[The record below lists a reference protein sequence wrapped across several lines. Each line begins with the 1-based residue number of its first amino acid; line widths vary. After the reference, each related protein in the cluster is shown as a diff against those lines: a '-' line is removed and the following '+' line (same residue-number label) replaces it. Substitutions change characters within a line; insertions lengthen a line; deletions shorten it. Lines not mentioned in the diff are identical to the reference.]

1 MAHGE
6 FACGENAMMKDSG
19 SYGRIRQFYSWW
31 LRELASVITKRPAKE
46 RPWRTMLFQGPDGL
60 QIFSKGDGR
69 LTCLATL
76 EKNAGPN
83 EVADVR
89 RILIGKALQDP
100 KQTMLRLAPTEVVQR
115 TIRVPS
121 AAADLMNSIV
131 ENKIETIVA
140 WSQDNTYYGYRI
152 AESEAALGDQID
164 TEIVATT
171 KVLVDSALARARDV
185 GLTPRAVDFA
195 PSPEAASV
203 VELLRL
209 EPDPISRTAKRLNI
223 VIGALLACSVAITAF
238 GVYRL
243 WDLQTQYDE
252 LDSKVAAVM
261 TRVDEVKQ
269 LNEENTKIKDQR
281 ERLAKRKVD
290 NPPVMELIEALSRAL
305 PDTAYLEEFEIHD
318 NEARIVGKSSDP
330 TGLIGTLESTPEFE
344 DVRFAAPT
352 TREDG
357 DKLGTFSIIGKIQN
371 EGTPEKSQ

>member
-1 MAHGE
+1 MADGE
-6 FACGENAMMKDSG
+6 LTCGENAMTKNSG

-60 QIFSKGDGR
+60 QIFSKGDGPI
-69 LTCLATL
+69 TCLATL
-76 EKNAGPN
+76 KKNAGPN

-115 TIRVPS
+115 TIRVPT

-131 ENKIETIVA
+131 ENKIETIVD
-140 WSQDNTYYGYRI
+140 WSQENTYYGYRI
-152 AESEAALGDQID
+152 ADSDPALGDQID

-171 KVLVDSALARARDV
+171 KQLVDSALARARDI

-209 EPDPISRTAKRLNI
+209 EPDPVSRTASRLFI
-223 VIGALLACSVAITAF
+223 AFSAILACSLAISVF

-243 WDLQTQYDE
+243 WDLQTQYEE
-252 LDSKVAAVM
+252 LNSKVAAVM

-290 NPPVMELIEALSRAL
+290 NPPAMELIEALSRAL
-305 PDTAYLEEFEIHD
+305 PDTAYLDEFEIHD

-357 DKLGTFSIIGKIQN
+357 EKLGTFSIIGKIQN
-371 EGTPEKSQ
+371 EGTPEKRQ

>member
-171 KVLVDSALARARDV
+171 KVLVDSALARARDI

>member
-1 MAHGE
+1 
-6 FACGENAMMKDSG
+6 MMKDSG